1 MFHNNIL
8 ELSSPPIFII
18 MYQRYWSSSHI
29 LHQVQKVN
37 DHMLST
43 NVHNI
48 PELRQDIIDE
58 FTMIIH
64 FCNTCMS
71 VM

>member
-1 MFHNNIL
+1 MHFCWAVVNNIL

-58 FTMIIH
+58 FYNDYTLL
-64 FCNTCMS
+64 
-71 VM
+71 